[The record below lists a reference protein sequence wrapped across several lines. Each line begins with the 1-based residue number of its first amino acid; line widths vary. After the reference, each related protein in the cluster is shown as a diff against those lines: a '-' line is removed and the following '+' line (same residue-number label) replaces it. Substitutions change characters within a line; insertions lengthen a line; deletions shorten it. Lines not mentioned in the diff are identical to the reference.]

1 MIDKARW
8 NNLQLQAE
16 QRDNIGLTN
25 NLARLEEAIDYL
37 NELDFNDSNLNED
50 LETIIDS
57 LISFW
62 SMVDAKVAKKE
73 QAAGQGRNARFMLTA
88 WGAQHRSHSVLR
100 RHKMFPNPDNWITG
114 NWGEDSVPPEEDEMI
129 ELTLDEL
136 YDKICELIDLLED
149 QNFDIQEYQ
158 DRWNFICIYVNNDIR
173 PEGMEAAVELA
184 NDMERLYQK
193 LFGGTFYPV
202 TVKK

>member
-1 MIDKARW
+1 
-8 NNLQLQAE
+8 
-16 QRDNIGLTN
+16 
-25 NLARLEEAIDYL
+25 
-37 NELDFNDSNLNED
+37 
-50 LETIIDS
+50 
-57 LISFW
+57 
-62 SMVDAKVAKKE
+62 
-73 QAAGQGRNARFMLTA
+73 
-88 WGAQHRSHSVLR
+88 
-100 RHKMFPNPDNWITG
+100 MFPNPDNWITG
-114 NWGEDSVPPEEDEMI
+114 NWGEDSVPPEEEEEMI

-136 YDKICELIDLLED
+136 HDKICELIDLLED